1 MVGGIWLL
9 YQEHSFCRVV
19 GNSMARTKAFDT
31 EEVLERALRIFWQKG
46 YEGTSMQ
53 DLVDGMQ
60 INRASIYDTFGNK
73 EQLYLTALQRY
84 LQHQHHQV
92 QQLLLHT
99 SSVQEALSQLLEN
112 MIQES
117 LHDAERKGCFVVNA
131 TTGLAN
137 RYEEVNQL
145 VLENER
151 RMAFIFKDFIQ
162 QGKEQG
168 EIRSDQDEEALSS
181 YIFSSIQGLRVLA
194 VTNSDM
200 TTLHRVKDLI
210 LSTIFD

>member
-1 MVGGIWLL
+1 
-9 YQEHSFCRVV
+9 
-19 GNSMARTKAFDT
+19 MARTKAFDT
-31 EEVLERALRIFWQKG
+31 DEVLDRALHIFWQKG

-73 EQLYLTALQRY
+73 EQLYLSALQRY
-84 LQHQHHQV
+84 LKRNHQQV
-92 QQLLLHT
+92 QQLLAHS
-99 SSVQEALSQLLEN
+99 SSVRKALEQLLDN

-151 RMAFIFKDFIQ
+151 CMAFIFEDFIR
-162 QGKEQG
+162 QGKEQS
-168 EIRSDQDEEALSS
+168 EISSNQDEGALSS
-181 YIFSSIQGLRVLA
+181 YLFSSIQGLRVLA
-194 VTNSDM
+194 VTNSDLA
-200 TTLHRVKDLI
+200 TLRQVKDLI
-210 LSTIFD
+210 LSTIFTG